1 MNLHLINH
9 HLISKTP
16 LLVILTYH
24 PLSHQKGVV
33 LHNLT
38 GLKRF
43 LQKQMILQSSKL
55 CLLALTLYLSPRVN
69 HGLDLKLH
77 LM

>member
-24 PLSHQKGVV
+24 PLSHQKGVA
-33 LHNLT
+33 LHNPT
-38 GLKRF
+38 GLRRF
-43 LQKQMILQSSKL
+43 LRKQMILQSSKL
-55 CLLALTLYLSPRVN
+55 RLLALTLYQSLRVN